1 MKTIF
6 SLSACTVDCM
16 LQKKKKSEQRK
27 TPSKGCERWKTE
39 LLSHFGGLLQVSGDA
54 QALLD
59 FILPAQRRSD
69 TNIQHPGSSR
79 DSGSESEKHSQYGRV
94 IL

>member
-1 MKTIF
+1 
-6 SLSACTVDCM
+6 M
-16 LQKKKKSEQRK
+16 LQKKRKSEQRK
-27 TPSKGCERWKTE
+27 TPSKGCERWTTE